1 MKKYKF
7 LKLLLI
13 LIVGLVGF
21 PMVKNYFMQPS
32 AGSGEEIKDFS
43 ATLAEGAAFQLADLK
58 GKYVLLDFWGSWC
71 GPCFVEMP
79 HLKELYGKYGTS
91 TFKDAVG
98 FTIVSV
104 AIEKDE
110 KRWRR
115 ALDRFQM
122 PWEYQIMDQAESLRF
137 FDSPIADLYGVK
149 QVPTKFLIDEKGMII
164 SVDQPIEEIAAFLE
178 KQKR

>member
-1 MKKYKF
+1 MKKYKI

-13 LIVGLVGF
+13 LIIAFVGF
-21 PMVKNYFMQPS
+21 PIAKKFYLQPS
-32 AGSGEEIKDFS
+32 ADSGEAVKNFS
-43 ATLAEGAAFQLADLK
+43 ASLADGAAFQLTDLN

-71 GPCFVEMP
+71 GPCFAEMP
-79 HLKELYGKYGTS
+79 HLKELYANYENAS
-91 TFKDAVG
+91 FKNAEG

-104 AIEKDE
+104 AVEKDE

-115 ALDRFQM
+115 ALNRWQM

-164 SVDQPIEEIAAFLE
+164 GVDQPFEDIIAFLE
-178 KQKR
+178 KEKR